1 MAYMAMARKWRPESF
16 EDLVGQEHIAKTIEN
31 AITGGRLHHAFLFT
45 GTRGVGKTTSARIL
59 AKTLNCTGGNP
70 LVPCGKCKSC
80 QDIASGHPMD
90 VIEIDAASNTGV
102 DNIRELLEQTQYTPM
117 IGKYKVFVIDE
128 VHMLSKGA
136 FNALLKTLE
145 EPPSHVIFIFAT
157 TEVNKVP
164 QTILSRVQR
173 FDFKRL
179 TTKQITGRLKYI
191 CEQEKIS
198 TDAEALGM
206 IAEKADGSMRDA
218 LTFFDQAYAFTGS
231 DMNGEAVRSVL
242 GIPPTELYF
251 SLLEAIERHDIKGTF
266 SVVDKASEI
275 GVEFAPLLDG
285 FAKFLRNRLYVK
297 VGGIS
302 PEELNISEGLFAKL
316 EICAASLSNGDLLR
330 MARILTDL
338 QGNIRRSANPRLL
351 VESAF
356 ARMAYLDRAVDLKR
370 ALMAINDPLS
380 QGSKKKL
387 AEPVPETAVPSS
399 VPASSAGGQTDSPFA
414 IDFDAPVM
422 GSSPRASAPN
432 KGLEQVPEPKSL
444 PSDGENSLAVDF
456 GESFSGEDYE
466 ENGVALDDFGEE
478 PVRQYTRYDVCAS
491 WQELIRSCFTQELGF
506 FATSLNGS
514 TLEHGD
520 FQENPFRLKVVY
532 PASFKWGFDQM
543 MSREDYRARL
553 SNILEDRLQTKV
565 AVTFEL
571 LEPRPGEDIH
581 AVPLSPWE
589 SDIQKEP
596 GLARFVE
603 KFVAELIETRSLP
616 KSEPVENPG
625 VDVCATTPEQE

>member
-16 EDLVGQEHIAKTIEN
+16 QDLVGQEHIAKTIEN

-80 QDIASGHPMD
+80 LDIASGHPMD

-145 EPPSHVIFIFAT
+145 EPPPHVIFIFAT

-218 LTFFDQAYAFTGS
+218 LTFFDQAYAFTGNEMKAES
-231 DMNGEAVRSVL
+231 VRSVL

-251 SLLEAIERHDIKGTF
+251 SLLEAIEKHDLKGTF
-266 SVVDKASEI
+266 AVVDKASET

-302 PEELNISEGLFAKL
+302 PEELNISDGLFAKL
-316 EICAASLSNGDLLR
+316 EICATSLSNGDLLR
-330 MARILTDL
+330 IARILTDL
-338 QGNIRRSANPRLL
+338 QGNIRRSTNPRLL

-356 ARMAYLDRAVDLKR
+356 ARMAYLDRTVDLKR

-387 AEPVPETAVPSS
+387 AEPVPEAVAKAA
-399 VPASSAGGQTDSPFA
+399 PANPAEVRVDSPFA

-422 GSSPRASAPN
+422 GGPSRANAPA
-432 KGLEQVPEPKSL
+432 P
-444 PSDGENSLAVDF
+444 GENLGQDPETKASSSGVEDSMAIDF
-456 GESFSGEDYE
+456 GEPFLGEDRE
-466 ENGVALDDFGEE
+466 GDASLDDFGEDS
-478 PVRQYTRYDVCAS
+478 PRQFTRYDICAS

-532 PASFKWGFDQM
+532 PASFRWGFDQM
-543 MSREDYRARL
+543 MSREDYRTRL

-571 LEPRPGEDIH
+571 LEPKPGEDVH

-596 GLARFVE
+596 GLAKFAER
-603 KFVAELIETRSLP
+603 FVAELIETRSLP
-616 KSEPVENPG
+616 KNGDTGNSDA
-625 VDVCATTPEQE
+625 DVCATTSEQE